1 MRLEMKYVILL
12 MQTDLLFLTQ
22 ENIRVE
28 NLDVTYSFDWR
39 DHGIDS
45 VFWKR

>member
-12 MQTDLLFLTQ
+12 MQTDFFNPREHSGLLRTLMLRTAS
-22 ENIRVE
+22 
-28 NLDVTYSFDWR
+28 TG